1 MRERGIVTWVVLAAV
16 LLALLNLPG
25 PASRRTKAVLRDAVA
40 PVQGLA
46 TRSWRKLVE
55 AVRTVRGFGGLVRDH
70 QAMSAELLHLRN
82 RVQELRALEWE
93 NQELRRQLDY
103 GRIADRRLVP
113 CEVIARDMT
122 GWWHTLRVNKGTE
135 HGIGPDMAVVTSDG
149 LIGRTIEVATRS
161 ADVLLISDPICRVSA
176 RVAPAGA
183 FGIVEGTGPSPAGQ
197 AICRMQFVNRNL
209 PVQPGNPVVTAGLGG
224 VFPGGL
230 LIGYVEKV
238 EVDEGGLYQRAT
250 VVAQADVGAAT
261 YVFIVLPPGAPSPA
275 PGGKDAP

>member
-1 MRERGIVTWVVLAAV
+1 MRERGIVTWLVLAAV

-25 PASRRTKAVLRDAVA
+25 PVSRRTKAVLRDAVA
-40 PVQGLA
+40 PLQGLA

-55 AVRTVRGFGGLVRDH
+55 GMRTVRGFGGLVREH
-70 QAMSAELLHLRN
+70 QAMSAEMIHLRN

-103 GRIADRRLVP
+103 DRAADRRLIP

-122 GWWHTLRVNKGTE
+122 GWWHTLRVNKGSD

-149 LIGRTIEVATRS
+149 LIGRTIEVSRRT

-209 PVQPGNPVVTAGLGG
+209 PVQPGNQVVTAGLGG

-238 EVDEGGLYQRAT
+238 EVDDSGLYQRAT
-250 VVAQADVGAAT
+250 VVAHADVGAAT
-261 YVFIVLPPGAPSPA
+261 YVFVVLPGAPPGAGGAAA
-275 PGGKDAP
+275 P